1 MARKYFGTDGMRG
14 EANKDLTIDLVTDLG
29 LALGYYLKKN
39 KKGKNKP
46 KVILG
51 TDTRISGYMIR
62 SALSAGLTSM
72 GVHIDFVG
80 VLPTP
85 GVCYLTRKLK
95 ADAGI
100 MISASH
106 NPVKDNGI
114 KIFSQNGY
122 KLPDSIEEE
131 IEALME
137 NREELLKYQ
146 VPGDDL
152 GRFKYVEDDMRI
164 YLDFLSS
171 TVKRDFKELK
181 IVIDAANGA
190 AYRVAS
196 KIYQRLGAD
205 IIVINNIPNGKNI
218 NVNCGSTHPE
228 LLQEIVK
235 VYNAD
240 LGLAYDGDA
249 DRLIAV
255 DHTGKIID
263 GDLII
268 AIISIYLQKKGHLND
283 NKIVTTVLSNMGFE
297 KYLDSKGIGLIRANV
312 GDRYVLEKMK
322 EYGLNI
328 GGEQS
333 GHILMLDYN
342 TTGDGVLSSIQLVA
356 AMLESGKTLN
366 ELVEEIELWP
376 QKSQN
381 IMVSKDKK
389 STWETNIEL
398 INFIKE
404 KEKEIQGKGRILV
417 RASGTESLI
426 RVMVEAETQE
436 IVDKYVKELAD
447 KIENELK

>member
-14 EANKDLTIDLVTDLG
+14 EANKDLTIELVTNLG
-29 LALGYYLKKN
+29 LALGYYLKTN
-39 KKGKNKP
+39 KKEEGKP
-46 KVILG
+46 KIILG
-51 TDTRISGYMIR
+51 SDTRISGYMIR

-72 GVHIDFVG
+72 GVDIDFVG

-85 GVCYLTRKLK
+85 GVCYLTRKQK

-122 KLPDSIEEE
+122 KLPDDIEEE
-131 IEALME
+131 LESIMDKIDEIK
-137 NREELLKYQ
+137 KYQ
-146 VPGDDL
+146 VPGDEF
-152 GRFKYVEDDMRI
+152 GRFKFVEDDMRV
-164 YLDFLSS
+164 YLDYLTS
-171 TVKRDFKELK
+171 TIKRNFKGLK

-190 AYRVAS
+190 SYRVVS
-196 KIYQRLGAD
+196 KIFQRLGAD

-240 LGLAYDGDA
+240 LGLAFDGDA

-255 DHTGKIID
+255 DHTGKIVD

-268 AIISIYLQKKGHLND
+268 AIIAEYLHKKGQLND
-283 NKIVTTVLSNMGFE
+283 NKVVTTVLSNMGFE

-322 EYGLNI
+322 KFGLNL

-342 TTGDGVLSSIQLVA
+342 TTGDGILSSIQLVNA
-356 AMLESGKTLN
+356 ILDSKKSLN
-366 ELVEEIELWP
+366 ELVNEIKLWP
-376 QKSQN
+376 QKSKN
-381 IMVSKDKK
+381 IIVSKDKK
-389 STWETNIEL
+389 LTWESNEEL
-398 INFIKE
+398 ISFIKE
-404 KEKEIQGKGRILV
+404 KEIEISGKGRIIV

-426 RVMVEAETQE
+426 RVMVEAETDE
-436 IVDKYVKELAD
+436 IVDKYLYEISNKV
-447 KIENELK
+447 ENILK